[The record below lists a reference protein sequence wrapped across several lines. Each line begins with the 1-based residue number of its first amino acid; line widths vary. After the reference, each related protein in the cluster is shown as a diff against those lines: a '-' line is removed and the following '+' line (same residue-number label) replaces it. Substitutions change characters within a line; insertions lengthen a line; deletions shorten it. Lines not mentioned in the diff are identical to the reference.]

1 VDDDQTRAS
10 DAERDQVAQRLRDH
24 WAVGRLDE
32 EELDERLTAVY
43 AARTWG
49 ELRALTRD
57 LPDTAPAPDAA
68 AAAGGGFWPG
78 VKPFS
83 EERHLSAAPRDAYAM
98 ALREIVP
105 RMAERYFRLT
115 HEDRPRWLSFS
126 GPVGQEIT
134 VMFLPAIDGGTTV
147 SASGRAGRAV
157 RKAFANLR
165 D

>member
-1 VDDDQTRAS
+1 VDDAETRAS
-10 DAERDQVAQRLRDH
+10 DAERDQVARQLRDH
-24 WAVGRLDE
+24 WAVGRLTE

-49 ELRALTRD
+49 ELWVLTRD
-57 LPDTAPAPDAA
+57 LPETPAAPAVSGATNGA
-68 AAAGGGFWPG
+68 SWPG
-78 VKPFS
+78 VKPFHV
-83 EERHLSAAPRDAYAM
+83 ERRLAAAPRDAYAM

-105 RMAERYFRLT
+105 RMAEHYFRLT
-115 HEDRPRWLSFS
+115 HEDRPRRLTFA
-126 GPVGQEIT
+126 GPARQEVT

-147 SASGRAGRAV
+147 SASGRAKRAV

>member
-1 VDDDQTRAS
+1 VDDSETRAS
-10 DAERDQVAQRLRDH
+10 DAERDQVARLLRDH
-24 WAVGRLDE
+24 WAVGRLTE

-49 ELRALTRD
+49 ELRVLTRD
-57 LPDTAPAPDAA
+57 LPETLSAPVS
-68 AAAGGGFWPG
+68 AGASSGAVWPG
-78 VKPFS
+78 VKPFH
-83 EERHLSAAPRDAYAM
+83 EERRLSAAPRDAYAM

-115 HEDRPRWLSFS
+115 HEDRPRRLSFA
-126 GPVGQEIT
+126 GPMGQEVT
-134 VMFLPAIDGGTTV
+134 VMFLPAIDGGTKV
-147 SASGRAGRAV
+147 SASGRAKRAV